1 MNQTNLL
8 IQYPNY
14 TLWRTSSMA
23 SIRYRTGD
31 IFESKAQVLV
41 NPVNCEGFMGKG
53 LALAFKQKFPGVFPV
68 YQQECKTGKL
78 RIGHPT
84 LYQRSTPWILNFPT
98 KNEWKLPSKIEY
110 LEQGLAYFVANYK
123 KAGIKSIAFPKLG
136 AQNGK
141 LSWDDVGPLMA
152 KYLSQVD
159 IDVYIYIAEGDKEYQ
174 YDVELEHTAKESM
187 WKRFNELALSE
198 EELVQKIPLSPR
210 EARKVVE
217 KRKAIEFT
225 SIADIESITNIAKVS
240 VKRIKHYLS
249 QQELL
254 KPELICAEEANAVL
268 PQSTKKPLSKPT
280 RNRRKKSSSKQ
291 AVSSAEETGTLFP
304 KELVS

>member
-1 MNQTNLL
+1 
-8 IQYPNY
+8 
-14 TLWRTSSMA
+14 MA
-23 SIRYRTGD
+23 FIHYQRGD
-31 IFESKAQVLV
+31 IFESKTHVIV
-41 NPVNCEGFMGKG
+41 NTVNCRGVMGKG
-53 LALAFKQKFPGVFPV
+53 LALAFKQKFPEMFPV

-98 KNEWKLPSKIEY
+98 KKEWRLPSKIEY
-110 LEQGLAYFVANYK
+110 LEQGLEYFVANYK

-187 WKRFNELALSE
+187 WKRFNELALLE
-198 EELVQKIPLSPR
+198 EELVQKIQLSSR

-217 KRKAIEFT
+217 KRKATELT
-225 SIADIESITNIAKVS
+225 TIADIESITNIAKVS
-240 VKRIKHYLS
+240 VKRIKDYLS

-254 KPELICAEEANAVL
+254 RPELICAEEANAVL
-268 PQSTKKPLSKPT
+268 PQTTKKPLSKPT
-280 RNRRKKSSSKQ
+280 RNRNRRKKSSSKQ
-291 AVSSAEETGTLFP
+291 AVPSPEETETLFP